1 MKQLQLI
8 TKLKK
13 MLQKNLWKSLLK
25 GLQKLTL
32 LDFPGKM
39 AATVFTG
46 GCNFRCPFCHNGS
59 LVIPERF
66 GETLPEEEFF
76 AFLNKRRGILEGVC
90 VSGGE
95 PTLYPDLPEFIK
107 KIRSLGFLVKLDTNG
122 SRPDLL
128 EKLIDEGLADY
139 VAMDIKSSREGY
151 SRAVGIEDFDTSD
164 IEKSV
169 EILKKCKVDF
179 EFRITVVKELHSA
192 EDFEQIG
199 QWLRGDSKIFL
210 QTFIDSGDLIG
221 SGYSAHSEEDMKRFV
236 EILKKYMPNA
246 ALRG

>member
-1 MKQLQLI
+1 MI
-8 TKLKK
+8 
-13 MLQKNLWKSLLK
+13 LK

-39 AATVFTG
+39 AATVFAG

-95 PTLYPDLPEFIK
+95 PTLYPHIEEIIQFIEKIK
-107 KIRSLGFLVKLDTNG
+107 KLGFLVKLDTNG
-122 SRPDLL
+122 SNPEMLEALTDKGLL
-128 EKLIDEGLADY
+128 DY
-139 VAMDIKSSREGY
+139 VAMDIKSSKKRYSSAIGIDGY
-151 SRAVGIEDFDTSD
+151 NTSK

-169 EILKKCKVDF
+169 DILKKCKVDF
-179 EFRITVVKELHSA
+179 EFRTTVVNELHSE
-192 EDFEQIG
+192 EDFEDIG
-199 QWLRGDSKIFL
+199 KWLEGDYKLFL
-210 QTFIDSGDLIG
+210 QTFTDSGDLIA
-221 SGYSAHSEEDMKRFV
+221 SGYSAHSEEKMKDFLS
-236 EILKKYMPNA
+236 ILKKYMPNA
-246 ALRG
+246 ALR